1 MHLFEQI
8 DRTVKPTRYTGSR
21 LRRIDFGYNDHP
33 LTTSSVFAIFLVA
46 VSGTQWFITLLVNIQ
61 NEFLC
66 FYHKRSELS
75 VTIGLGG
82 SDLFRDLYI

>member
-33 LTTSSVFAIFLVA
+33 LTTSSAFGIFLVA
-46 VSGTQWFITLLVNIQ
+46 VSGTQCNTFRYNWFGNLYLIVYFTLN
-61 NEFLC
+61 
-66 FYHKRSELS
+66 
-75 VTIGLGG
+75 
-82 SDLFRDLYI
+82 